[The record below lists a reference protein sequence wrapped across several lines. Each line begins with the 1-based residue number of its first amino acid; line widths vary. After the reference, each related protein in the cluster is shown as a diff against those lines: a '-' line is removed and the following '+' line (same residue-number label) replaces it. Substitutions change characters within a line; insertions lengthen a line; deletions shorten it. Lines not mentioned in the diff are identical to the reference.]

1 MRKIDAVVAALL
13 TVAVP
18 EVESHD
24 DAVDV
29 ILHLRG
35 LYCRR
40 HLALL

>member
-1 MRKIDAVVAALL
+1 MRRFDAAVVALL

-29 ILHLRG
+29 ILHLWG